1 MRRIFTYIAVI
12 AFTALPIPMSLAQ
25 IPERVLPPKPLY
37 RQADTVTI
45 SFIGDV
51 MMHQGQIDNALQGDG
66 TYSFSTY
73 FKEVDGLLSGSD
85 LTVANMEFTLAG
97 PPYTGYPSFS
107 APEEYADHAWRSGI
121 DVFLTANNH
130 ILDKSRRGI
139 LKTLERY
146 DEMEE
151 SGRIKYTGC
160 AADADSDMKHNPLLL
175 AVKGIRI
182 ALINFTYGTNQD
194 LECEYPLVHRIDT
207 AWIGSAIRRA
217 KAAQV
222 DYIVALPHW
231 GTEYVLTHS
240 ASQRKLALWLAQ
252 QGCDAIIGSHPHV
265 LQDMECLHVGNES
278 GIGMKEV
285 PVAYS
290 LGNMVSNM
298 SAPNTRIGMVL
309 KMRIATDCHGNHEL
323 LPLEPVLTWCTRP
336 GTLTH
341 SYCVIPVK
349 DYLCRKDLWIA
360 PYDHDNMVDNYE
372 RVKSITNIAD

>member
-12 AFTALPIPMSLAQ
+12 AVTALSIPRSLAQ

-45 SFIGDV
+45 SFVGDV

-66 TYSFSTY
+66 SYSFTTY
-73 FKEVDGLLSGSD
+73 FKEMNGLISDSD

-107 APEEYADHAWRSGI
+107 APDEYAVHACRSGI

-151 SGRIKYTGC
+151 AGMVKYTGC
-160 AADADSDMKHNPLLL
+160 AADRDSDEKHNPLFL

-182 ALINFTYGTNQD
+182 ALINFTYGTNQE

-207 AWIGSAIRRA
+207 AWIGNAIRRA

-222 DYIVALPHW
+222 DYIIALPHW

-252 QGCDAIIGSHPHV
+252 QGCDAIVGAHPHV
-265 LQDMECLHVGNES
+265 LQDMECLQVGNES

-309 KMRIATDCHGNHEL
+309 RMRIATDCHGNHEM
-323 LPLEPVLTWCTRP
+323 LPLKPVLTWCTRP
-336 GTLTH
+336 GTLTP

-349 DYLCRKDLWIA
+349 DYLCRRDLWIA

-372 RVKSITNIAD
+372 RVKSITNIED